1 MYYDYECHKDIPFT
15 QSKWEQVGMN
25 ICKAIRQYFESV
37 EQYEEYLKLRNA
49 EQEYYR
55 KGKIEKIEKMQR
67 VDKVKVGQIKN
78 KKVAAKD
85 LKLFKLYD

>member
-1 MYYDYECHKDIPFT
+1 
-15 QSKWEQVGMN
+15 MN

-55 KGKIEKIEKMQR
+55 KGKIEKTEKM
-67 VDKVKVGQIKN
+67 
-78 KKVAAKD
+78 
-85 LKLFKLYD
+85 